1 MVPGRGPGG
10 QLPAKALNV
19 GFCDVPH
26 GMTSYCNGLENT
38 DKGKTLSGFGDKKT
52 AGSGGTASGGRGA
65 GLRQDGAGGT
75 RWARPRLAS
84 RKSLEK

>member
-1 MVPGRGPGG
+1 MPPHCANVAEVVFYGAGGAVLAG

-52 AGSGGTASGGRGA
+52 AGSGGTASGGKG
-65 GLRQDGAGGT
+65 
-75 RWARPRLAS
+75 RWA
-84 RKSLEK
+84 